1 MVEKVSE
8 SLAQG
13 CVGTGVTVS
22 GSVGVLES
30 SKECGIDIE

>member
-8 SLAQG
+8 SLPQG
-13 CVGTGVTVS
+13 CVGMGVTVS

-30 SKECGIDIE
+30 LEECGIDIE